1 MKPLVRYVCE
11 SAPKSFFWICT
22 MIWVRTMIGMLKK
35 SHCQFANRP
44 FLSSPEPLYQNEV
57 KCSAFDMQMTFHSH
71 ANKTHFHKKGWAFGL
86 ILKGRVL
93 GTRKWP
99 IRMKGNS
106 KSISG
111 NSLSPLGA
119 QNKDLALLRQRY
131 PLGLDYVCEAQ
142 AKEFKAISSLTE
154 CAPLLHNSIG
164 CNSNLIPTI
173 RSKGNDAYSV
183 VTQATRRK
191 KPRNRFD
198 QHTLTGPFTKAETTL
213 LHLNVLQ
220 TTCSQLACS
229 SIYRALHRYRRGQG
243 FESRTSL
250 NFFRLSFRNCKSCV
264 YNCDDLLSYNTSTN
278 SQTTTPKLS
287 TVRDKIWWAWPP
299 CEWQEHHHCHGTLY
313 MCLGNGVNQ
322 SFTKLHSGESD
333 EAIK

>member
-57 KCSAFDMQMTFHSH
+57 KCSAFDMEMTFHSH

-191 KPRNRFD
+191 N
-198 QHTLTGPFTKAETTL
+198 LETGLISTHSLVHLQKQRLHYCTSTFYKRPAPSWLVAQFIERCTGIAEVKGSNPVQAWIFSGFLFATAKVASITATIFFHIIL
-213 LHLNVLQ
+213 LQ
-220 TTCSQLACS
+220 TVKQLHQSYLLYGTKFDGRGHRVSGKSIITVMAPCTCA
-229 SIYRALHRYRRGQG
+229 
-243 FESRTSL
+243 
-250 NFFRLSFRNCKSCV
+250 
-264 YNCDDLLSYNTSTN
+264 
-278 SQTTTPKLS
+278 
-287 TVRDKIWWAWPP
+287 
-299 CEWQEHHHCHGTLY
+299 
-313 MCLGNGVNQ
+313 
-322 SFTKLHSGESD
+322 
-333 EAIK
+333 